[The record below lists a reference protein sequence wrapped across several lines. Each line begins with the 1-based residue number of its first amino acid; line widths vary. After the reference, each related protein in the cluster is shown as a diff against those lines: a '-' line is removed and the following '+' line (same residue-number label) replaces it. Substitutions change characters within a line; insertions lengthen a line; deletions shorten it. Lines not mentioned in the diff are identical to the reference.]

1 MTQALIVTTH
11 LDAPVA
17 DFVSHRQLVKE
28 SAVGVES
35 AAGVESAVGE
45 HLHHAVTRAI
55 CFMQDNLAEPITADE
70 IARTALFS
78 KYHFTRVFQRV
89 TGDSPGR
96 YLTELR
102 FERARE
108 LLLST
113 DLKVIDISYEV
124 GFASVGTFS
133 TRFRER
139 TGVSPSAFR
148 QHFRTTTPRKIYERP
163 PLGCK

>member
-1 MTQALIVTTH
+1 
-11 LDAPVA
+11 
-17 DFVSHRQLVKE
+17 
-28 SAVGVES
+28 
-35 AAGVESAVGE
+35 
-45 HLHHAVTRAI
+45 
-55 CFMQDNLAEPITADE
+55 MQDNLAEPITADE

-113 DLKVIDISYEV
+113 DLKVVDISYEV

-148 QHFRTTTPRKIYERP
+148 QHFRTATPRTVYERLP
-163 PLGCK
+163 ARCK

>member
-1 MTQALIVTTH
+1 MTQTPTISTH
-11 LDAPVA
+11 RDAPVV
-17 DFVSHRQLVKE
+17 DIVSHRQLAEE
-28 SAVGVES
+28 STVAEVS
-35 AAGVESAVGE
+35 E
-45 HLHHAVTRAI
+45 HLHRAVARAI
-55 CFMQDNLAEPITADE
+55 CFMRDNLAEPITADE

-113 DLKVIDISYEV
+113 DLKVVDISYEV

-148 QHFRTTTPRKIYERP
+148 QHFRTTAPRTVYERLP
-163 PLGCK
+163 VRSKVA